1 MNEQDFGRKVA
12 GRLSASAR
20 ELDDGLVERLRAARE
35 RALAVQRP
43 SGRLSRIFGRKAGFR
58 LRFPGLVRP
67 LALSVA
73 LLAAVVVGDY
83 WATWARVSTLQE
95 VDTALLIDDLPIDAY
110 LDAEFKAWVQQ
121 ESRS

>member
-12 GRLSASAR
+12 AHLSASAR
-20 ELDDGLVERLRAARE
+20 ELDEGLVERLRAARE
-35 RALAVQRP
+35 QALAVQRP
-43 SGRLSRIFGRKAGFR
+43 SGRLSRLFGGNAGFR
-58 LRFPGLVRP
+58 LRFPGALRP
-67 LALSVA
+67 LAISVA
-73 LLAAVVVGDY
+73 LLAVVVGGDY
-83 WATWARVSTLQE
+83 WSTWARVSTLQE

>member
-12 GRLSASAR
+12 ARLSVSTR

-35 RALAVQRP
+35 QALGVQRP
-43 SGRLSRIFGRKAGFR
+43 SGRLSRVSGIRAGFR
-58 LRFPGLVRP
+58 LRFPGVLRP

-73 LLAAVVVGDY
+73 ILAAVVVGDY
-83 WATWARVSTLQE
+83 WSTWARVMTLQE

>member
-12 GRLSASAR
+12 ARLSASAR

-35 RALAVQRP
+35 QALAVQRP
-43 SGRLSRIFGRKAGFR
+43 AGRLSRLFGAKTGFR
-58 LRFPGLVRP
+58 LRFPAVLRP
-67 LALSVA
+67 VALSVA
-73 LLAAVVVGDY
+73 VLAAVGVGDY
-83 WATWARVSTLQE
+83 WSTWARVMTLQE